1 MNERKKTGRF
11 VKCLLCPRPLAVLST
26 YAPRAQFV
34 STGFGSNTPDA
45 SIFRPDSLL
54 MMTRRKGQLGDATRE
69 ARAPCPSRDAN
80 AVRSMQTGARRIVQ
94 GSEVL
99 ISHLHKSKRVSKLGT
114 RGAKQHA
121 MRRKR
126 GTVLLFRDEIDR
138 SDSVFGNATPR
149 AVRKVPARRSRATSH
164 ARVAEIS
171 AVGVGREKKAA
182 NLFAEKI
189 CGPACPKPK
198 KFVVARL
205 LSLKKCE
212 PDPTGQDS

>member
-1 MNERKKTGRF
+1 MKKQ
-11 VKCLLCPRPLAVLST
+11 K
-26 YAPRAQFV
+26 
-34 STGFGSNTPDA
+34 
-45 SIFRPDSLL
+45 
-54 MMTRRKGQLGDATRE
+54 
-69 ARAPCPSRDAN
+69 
-80 AVRSMQTGARRIVQ
+80 
-94 GSEVL
+94 
-99 ISHLHKSKRVSKLGT
+99 
-114 RGAKQHA
+114 
-121 MRRKR
+121 
-126 GTVLLFRDEIDR
+126 LLFRDEIDR

-182 NLFAEKI
+182 EKI

-198 KFVVARL
+198 NFVVARL

>member
-1 MNERKKTGRF
+1 M
-11 VKCLLCPRPLAVLST
+11 
-26 YAPRAQFV
+26 
-34 STGFGSNTPDA
+34 
-45 SIFRPDSLL
+45 
-54 MMTRRKGQLGDATRE
+54 
-69 ARAPCPSRDAN
+69 
-80 AVRSMQTGARRIVQ
+80 
-94 GSEVL
+94 L

-164 ARVAEIS
+164 ARVAAIS

-198 KFVVARL
+198 NFVVARL

-212 PDPTGQDS
+212 PGPTGQDP

>member
-1 MNERKKTGRF
+1 MDNG
-11 VKCLLCPRPLAVLST
+11 
-26 YAPRAQFV
+26 
-34 STGFGSNTPDA
+34 
-45 SIFRPDSLL
+45 
-54 MMTRRKGQLGDATRE
+54 
-69 ARAPCPSRDAN
+69 APCPSRDAT

-212 PDPTGQDS
+212 PGPTGQDS

>member
-1 MNERKKTGRF
+1 MAHLGNAGLHVQTGPSVHSTQRSEHGGF
-11 VKCLLCPRPLAVLST
+11 CGPENSNKQRQKHRQTSKHRQPRP
-26 YAPRAQFV
+26 R
-34 STGFGSNTPDA
+34 
-45 SIFRPDSLL
+45 
-54 MMTRRKGQLGDATRE
+54 
-69 ARAPCPSRDAN
+69 ARAPCPSRGAN

-149 AVRKVPARRSRATSH
+149 AVRKVPARRSRAPPMHTW
-164 ARVAEIS
+164 RRFR
-171 AVGVGREKKAA
+171 VGVGREKKAA

-198 KFVVARL
+198 FFVVARL

>member
-1 MNERKKTGRF
+1 MRVCTSKPALRFTRLREASTAASAGLKIQTSSDRNTG
-11 VKCLLCPRPLAVLST
+11 KGTSADSPARP
-26 YAPRAQFV
+26 P
-34 STGFGSNTPDA
+34 
-45 SIFRPDSLL
+45 
-54 MMTRRKGQLGDATRE
+54 

-80 AVRSMQTGARRIVQ
+80 AIRSMQTGARRIVQ

-99 ISHLHKSKRVSKLGT
+99 ISHLHKSKRVSKPGT
-114 RGAKQHA
+114 RGARQHA

-198 KFVVARL
+198 NFVVARL